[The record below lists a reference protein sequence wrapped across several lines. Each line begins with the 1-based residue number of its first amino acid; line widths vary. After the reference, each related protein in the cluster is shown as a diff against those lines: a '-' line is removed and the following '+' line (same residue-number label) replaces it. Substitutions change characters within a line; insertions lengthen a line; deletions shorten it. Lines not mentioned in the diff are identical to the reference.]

1 MIKTFQVLMMGVV
14 VAAASLGR
22 PVTVRAQSA
31 SQPGV
36 DLPRFELA
44 AAVPFKQIAKA
55 GGDRRWTGPGLALAI
70 DRNATPH
77 LAASVQVETDFHHKT
92 AVLGG
97 ARVTTGF
104 YYGSGRDPVP
114 GRFFA
119 RALAGV
125 VNGAFDGMHPAGQV
139 AGGAD
144 VMLSRT
150 RAVGLRWEVGYEL
163 TPGGVQ
169 GHTNGRVAIGLI
181 LGPRLAD

>member
-36 DLPRFELA
+36 DLPRFEL
-44 AAVPFKQIAKA
+44 AKA

-104 YYGSGRDPVP
+104 YYGSVRDPVP

-125 VNGAFDGMHPAGQV
+125 VNGAFDGMHQAGQV